1 MKKHPTRRTR
11 KDMHANA
18 RTTPRSRA
26 DMVRLVEEEG
36 QTLKAAAAAFS
47 VCPKTARKWL
57 TRYRA
62 EGRAGLK
69 GRSSRPAHS
78 PRRTSTAARQ
88 EVWRWREQ
96 GLTYAEISER
106 TGLSEATLSRIL
118 RGHRPGRPPPPVVR
132 YERAEP
138 GELLH
143 FDIKKL
149 GRIARPSH
157 RVTGD
162 RRDQSRGIGWECLH
176 VCIDDHS
183 RFSHA
188 AVRADERKH
197 TAVDFLEQVVAH
209 YRALGITVQRVMT
222 DNGPCYKSAAFRKAC
237 ARLAIKHLF
246 TKPYTPK
253 TNGKAERFIQ
263 SALREW
269 AYVCTYQHSTER
281 TAALPAWLQR
291 YNWRRPHRS
300 LQRKPPVSRLRLEDN
315 LLTTHS

>member
-1 MKKHPTRRTR
+1 
-11 KDMHANA
+11 MHANA

-26 DMVRLVEEEG
+26 DMVRLVTEQG

-47 VCPKTARKWL
+47 VCPKTVRKWL
-57 TRYRA
+57 VRYRS
-62 EGRAGLK
+62 EGAAGLR
-69 GRSSRPAHS
+69 GRLSRPRHS
-78 PRRTSTAARQ
+78 PSRTTVAARQ

-118 RGHRPGRPPPPVVR
+118 RGHRPGPPPPPVVR

-143 FDIKKL
+143 LDIKKL
-149 GRIARPSH
+149 GRIGRPSH

-162 RRDQSRGIGWECLH
+162 RRDQLRGIGWECLH

-188 AVRADERKH
+188 AVRADERKD
-197 TAVDFLEQVVAH
+197 TAVAFLEQVVAH
-209 YRALGITVQRVMT
+209 YRALGIRVQGVMT

-269 AYVCTYQHSTER
+269 AYGCTYQHSTER
-281 TAALPAWLQR
+281 TAALPTWLQR

-300 LQRKPPVSRLRLEDN
+300 LQRKPPVSRLRLGDN
-315 LLTTHS
+315 LLTTHI

>member
-1 MKKHPTRRTR
+1 
-11 KDMHANA
+11 MHANA
-18 RTTPRSRA
+18 RTTPRSRE
-26 DMVRLVEEEG
+26 DIVRLVVEEG

-47 VCPKTARKWL
+47 VCPKTVRKWVA
-57 TRYRA
+57 RYRS
-62 EGRAGLK
+62 AGTPGLQD
-69 GRSSRPAHS
+69 RSSRPAHS
-78 PRRTSTAARQ
+78 PRRTAAARHQ

-96 GLTYAEISER
+96 GLTYAEISEH

-118 RGHRPGRPPPPVVR
+118 RGHRPGPPPPPILR
-132 YERAEP
+132 YERAHP

-143 FDIKKL
+143 LDTKKL
-149 GRIARPSH
+149 GRIEQPGH

-162 RRDQSRGIGWECLH
+162 RRDHVRGAGWECLH

-188 AVRADERKH
+188 TVRPDERKH

-209 YRALGITVQRVMT
+209 YRALGITVQRIMT
-222 DNGPCYKSAAFRKAC
+222 DNGSCYRSAAFRKAC
-237 ARLAIKHLF
+237 ARLGITHLF
-246 TKPYTPK
+246 TRPYTPQ

-269 AYVCTYQHSTER
+269 AYARTYQHSTER
-281 TAALPAWLQR
+281 HAALPTWLQR

-300 LQRKPPVSRLRLEDN
+300 LQRKPPVSRLYLEDN
-315 LLTTHS
+315 LLTTHT

>member
-1 MKKHPTRRTR
+1 
-11 KDMHANA
+11 MHANA

-26 DMVRLVEEEG
+26 DIVRLVLQEG

-47 VCPKTARKWL
+47 VCPKTVRKWL

-62 EGRAGLK
+62 EGPVGLR
-69 GRSSRPAHS
+69 GRSSRPTRS
-78 PRRTSTAARQ
+78 PRRTSAAARQ
-88 EVWRWREQ
+88 EVWRWRET
-96 GLTYAEISER
+96 GLTYAEISEH

-118 RGHRPGRPPPPVVR
+118 RGHRPGPPPVPAVR
-132 YERAEP
+132 YERAHP

-143 FDIKKL
+143 LDTKKL
-149 GRIARPSH
+149 GRIERPSH

-162 RRDQSRGIGWECLH
+162 RRDRVRGAGWECLH

-188 AVRADERKH
+188 ALRADERKD
-197 TAVDFLEQVVAH
+197 TAVAFLEQVVTH

-246 TKPYTPK
+246 TRPYTPK

-269 AYVCTYQHSTER
+269 AYVKTYQHSTER
-281 TAALPAWLQR
+281 TAALPSWLQR
-291 YNWRRPHRS
+291 YNWHRPHRS
-300 LQRKPPVSRLRLEDN
+300 LQRKPPISRLPLGDN